1 MASASASA
9 SSSSEHFARLQHAV
23 QSLTPLSLAELAWDN
38 VGIMVEAPEPLR
50 QPQHTRPSKVV
61 CCIDLTTRVCD
72 AALAQP
78 DVFAIL
84 TYHPPIFSGLKS
96 LRLANP
102 LQRSLLR
109 CVAAGVS
116 VYTIHT
122 AADNAVGGVNDYMA
136 SGLLHAAGVDTDRDG
151 MCWPAHQDS
160 ALSAITPATTKDV
173 PPGQEGA
180 GSGRIVRLAEARG
193 ARALSRDEIVQAVK
207 QRLNLKYLQA
217 AWSPTGV
224 DEIKTVAI
232 CAGSGSGVLK
242 GVEADLYLTG
252 EMGHHDILAAT
263 AAGVHVLCCNHS
275 ATERPWLSYF
285 APRLQK
291 ALNELAAEEASAAAA
306 GEGVQVQR
314 YEVQVSSED
323 REPLEVV

>member
-1 MASASASA
+1 MTASAE
-9 SSSSEHFARLQHAV
+9 SSSSSRHFARLQQAV
-23 QSLTPLSLAELAWDN
+23 QRLTPLALAETKWDN
-38 VGIMVEAPEPLR
+38 VGIMVEAPEPATPTPTPR
-50 QPQHTRPSKVV
+50 TKVV
-61 CCIDLTTRVCD
+61 CCIDLTTHVCD

-96 LRLANP
+96 LSLSNP

-109 CVAAGVS
+109 CIAAGVS

-122 AADNAVGGVNDYMA
+122 AADNAIGGVNDYMG
-136 SGLLHAAGVDTDRDG
+136 SGLLQFAGVETDPDG
-151 MCWPAHQDS
+151 MCWPSPEPSGESSLA
-160 ALSAITPATTKDV
+160 ALSPAKDV
-173 PPGQEGA
+173 PEGQEGA
-180 GSGRIVRLAEARG
+180 GGGRIVRLAESAKG
-193 ARALSRDEIVQAVK
+193 GRALSRNEVVRAVK
-207 QRLNLKYLQA
+207 QRLNLQYLQA
-217 AWSPTGV
+217 AWSPTGA

-242 GVEADLYLTG
+242 GVNADLYLTG
-252 EMGHHDILAAT
+252 EMGHHDILAAN
-263 AAGVHVLCCNHS
+263 AAGIHVLCCNHS

-285 APRLQK
+285 APRLQD
-291 ALNELAAEEASAAAA
+291 ALNQLAAGDGAD
-306 GEGVQVQR
+306 R